1 MDEKMTKKR
10 SLEQKIEKS
19 IAMLGKIEVD
29 NVKQFNIYHGQLNR
43 DIKEYRDK
51 YDNDCLSS
59 EWDEGAK
66 GWEKEKELKERKE
79 LEELIGINTQ
89 LWERQ
94 RQEII

>member
-1 MDEKMTKKR
+1 MTKKR

-59 EWDEGAK
+59 E
-66 GWEKEKELKERKE
+66 
-79 LEELIGINTQ
+79 
-89 LWERQ
+89 
-94 RQEII
+94 